1 MLKYILWL
9 SIYRFA
15 VENGPG
21 RFREEIAAL
30 IISKNIWQ
38 NMRNTIKKKQSCEV
52 YCLSQPSSK
61 QTNFVQQNVIGFLGY
76 RALLEEKNPHKN
88 PSAILNSDALQGLD
102 FPHRTLKTRF
112 FTLI

>member
-1 MLKYILWL
+1 MLKHILWL

-21 RFREEIAAL
+21 RFQGEIAAL

-38 NMRNTIKKKQSCEV
+38 KMCNTIKKKQSCEV
-52 YCLSQPSSK
+52 YCLTQPSSK
-61 QTNFVQQNVIGFLGY
+61 QTNLVQQNVIGFLGY

-88 PSAILNSDALQGLD
+88 PSAILNSDALWGLD

-112 FTLI
+112 FALI